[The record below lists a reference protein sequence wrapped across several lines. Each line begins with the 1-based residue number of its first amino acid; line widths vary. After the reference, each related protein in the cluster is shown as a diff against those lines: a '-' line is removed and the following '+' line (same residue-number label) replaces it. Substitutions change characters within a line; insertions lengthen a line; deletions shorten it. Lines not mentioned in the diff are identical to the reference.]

1 MPKQTLFGA
10 VVSLVVFLSQVCVAA
25 DNGLVTVESKN
36 SVAVT
41 IQRFEDA
48 IRADADQGWMIF
60 AQLDHAAAAEK
71 HGQKLLP
78 RTVIVYGN
86 PKLGTANMVTAPK
99 LAIDI
104 PPKVLVW
111 QDEQGKVWFT
121 YNSAVYLH
129 RTVYPRHEVAAPPSQ
144 MTEGYGK
151 LLEKWAA
158 RATQ

>member
-1 MPKQTLFGA
+1 MPKHILYGA
-10 VVSLVVFLSQVCVAA
+10 VSLVVFFSQTCFAT
-25 DNGLVTVESKN
+25 DNGLITVESKN
-36 SVAVT
+36 SVPVT
-41 IQRFEDA
+41 IQQFEDA
-48 IRADADQGWMIF
+48 IRADGDQGWMIF
-60 AQLDHAAAAEK
+60 TQLDHSAAAEK

-86 PKLGTANMVTAPK
+86 PKLGTANMVTAPA

-129 RTVYPRHEVAAPPSQ
+129 RTVYPRHSVAPPPPQ
-144 MTEGYGK
+144 FTESYGK